1 MMFQPYGEIPQH
13 HQMIIN
19 GQMPQQQILVQ
30 GGPHGQPQQIMQF
43 PDGQYMPV
51 MINGQNG
58 NVMMNVQGDNFQA
71 SQGVVE
77 GQQQAQQPQQ
87 QQQQIAYHQQQQ
99 PQQAQQ
105 QVQVQQ
111 QQQQVHHQQVGSE
124 SPIVSQPTQ
133 APMQLPPGYQMAQGS
148 MQQQYAP
155 VNTNANQ
162 QNPVTGPIG
171 VGVPVQGMK

>member
-19 GQMPQQQILVQ
+19 GQMPQGQILVQ
-30 GGPHGQPQQIMQF
+30 GGPHGQQQQMMQF

-77 GQQQAQQPQQ
+77 GQQI
-87 QQQQIAYHQQQQ
+87 QQQQITYHQQQQ
-99 PQQAQQ
+99 QPQQ

-111 QQQQVHHQQVGSE
+111 QVHHQQAGSE
-124 SPIVSQPTQ
+124 SPVVNQPTQ
-133 APMQLPPGYQMAQGS
+133 APMQLPPGYQMAQGG

-155 VNTNANQ
+155 VNGNGA
-162 QNPVTGPIG
+162 QNPALAGGIG